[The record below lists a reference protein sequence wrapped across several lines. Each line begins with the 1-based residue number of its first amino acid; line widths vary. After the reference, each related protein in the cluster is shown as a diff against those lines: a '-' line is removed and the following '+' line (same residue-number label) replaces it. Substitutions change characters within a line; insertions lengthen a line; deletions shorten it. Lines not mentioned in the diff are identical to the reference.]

1 MLRNIHLFDDLDD
14 AQRAQLQSLAET
26 VNFKKGDIVIHQG
39 EHSDSLYII
48 LYGQLKVLYT
58 DEDGNQTMLAVLGD
72 RDFFGELS
80 LLDSRP
86 RSATVQAM
94 QDSRVLRLNRQH
106 ILKFIEQSPGASMAM
121 MQAMAD
127 RVRVLDETFCRFSH
141 LDIYGRILEA
151 LKRVA
156 KKEGDHLVTPRL
168 TQQDIADLVGAS
180 REMVNR
186 TLRELKEAGEI
197 KVDGKQFFLL
207 KS

>member
-1 MLRNIHLFDDLDD
+1 MLKNIHLFSDLSDS
-14 AQRAQLQSLAET
+14 QREELASLAEM
-26 VNFKKGDIVIHQG
+26 VSYKKGDVVIHQG
-39 EHSDSLYII
+39 EDSNSLYVI
-48 LYGQLKVLYT
+48 LYGQLKVIYT
-58 DEDGNQTMLAVLGD
+58 DEDGNQTMLAILGD

-94 QDSRVLRLNRQH
+94 DDAKLLRLNRRH
-106 ILKFIEQSPGASMAM
+106 ILSFITRSPGASMAM

-141 LDIYGRILEA
+141 LDISGRILQA
-151 LKRVA
+151 LSRVA
-156 KKEGDHLVTPRL
+156 RDEGDQLITPKL

-186 TLRELKEAGEI
+186 TLKELKAAGKIEI
-197 KVDGKQFFLL
+197 SGKQIILL
-207 KS
+207 AH